1 MTVAPRQRWDPG
13 AYGRHARFVSDL
25 GQPVLDLLDLQ
36 PGERVLDLG
45 CGDGALTLRLLDR
58 GAEVVGVDSSG
69 EMVHQVRA
77 LGIDARVGDG
87 QRLEEALASEAP
99 FDAVFSNAA
108 LHWMGDPRAVVRGV
122 HNLLRPGGRF
132 VGEFGGKGNVAAI
145 VTALE
150 EGLARRG
157 IEASSPWFFPDAP
170 SFTTLLEE
178 ASFQVEELVLF
189 PRPTPL
195 PGDVGGWLRTFAQP
209 FTHLL
214 PSAEREAFLSE
225 LVEALAP
232 TLRDQEGRWLA
243 DYVRLRFAATA
254 RSSQGR

>member
-69 EMVHQVRA
+69 EMVYQARA

-87 QRLEEALASEAP
+87 QRLEEGL
-99 FDAVFSNAA
+99 V
-108 LHWMGDPRAVVRGV
+108 RRGV
-122 HNLLRPGGRF
+122 E
-132 VGEFGGKGNVAAI
+132 V
-145 VTALE
+145 
-150 EGLARRG
+150 
-157 IEASSPWFFPDAP
+157 SSPWFFPDAP
-170 SFTTLLEE
+170 SLTTLLEE

-209 FTHLL
+209 FTHLM

-254 RSSQGR
+254 RSGQGR